1 MNTNNDEGAANGPAD
16 GIGTERA
23 GVTRRDQVPRLRVVH
38 LNLCK
43 RCFKAEPYDG
53 SPYCLPCES
62 VIIDGLLDNFRAS
75 IGEH

>member
-43 RCFKAEPYDG
+43 QCGKAEPHDG
-53 SPYCLPCES
+53 SPYCLPCEDRQ
-62 VIIDGLLDNFRAS
+62 INHLLQQFRAS
-75 IGEH
+75 IR